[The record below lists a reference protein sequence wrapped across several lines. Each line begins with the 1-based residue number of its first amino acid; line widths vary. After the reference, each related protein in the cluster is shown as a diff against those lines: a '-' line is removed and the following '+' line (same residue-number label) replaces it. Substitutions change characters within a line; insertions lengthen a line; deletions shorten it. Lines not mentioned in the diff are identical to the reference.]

1 MYGLRVGIL
10 TLRTNARKSRST
22 TRHTKCLMFRLIL
35 IFLGCLLA
43 LGCGDDSETA
53 EPVES
58 QSFSWDFLPDGFP
71 APRVPEDNPMTLE
84 KIELGRHLFYDE
96 RLSQNQTQSCASC
109 HFQEMAFTDGLAKSV
124 GSEGAETPR
133 SSMSLAN
140 VAYPTTLT
148 WAGPLTKSL
157 EDQMLTPL
165 FADDPVELGLRSTD
179 EMVGRL
185 RDDESY
191 RDMFA
196 EAYPEAAGDDDLI
209 NLDRTTKAIA
219 AFERRLISYRSPY
232 DRYEF
237 GGEKDAISDSAKRG
251 KELFFGERFECF
263 HCHGGFNFS
272 DSVEHDGTVF
282 EEVQFHNNG
291 LYNVDGF
298 GAYPEGNQGVFEIT
312 GVLEDQGRFRAPTL
326 RNIALTAP
334 YMHDGSIE
342 TLEEVL
348 DHYARGGRLIEEG
361 SNAGDG
367 KTNPNKSELIVGF
380 DMTEQERDDVIAFLE
395 SLTDEEFINDPAF
408 AAPAD

>member
-1 MYGLRVGIL
+1 MKRIL
-10 TLRTNARKSRST
+10 LIILS
-22 TRHTKCLMFRLIL
+22 CL
-35 IFLGCLLA
+35 A
-43 LGCGDDSETA
+43 VGCGDDSQ
-53 EPVES
+53 S
-58 QSFSWDFLPDGFP
+58 QPASPQTFSWEFLPEGYP
-71 APRVPEDNPMTLE
+71 APKVPEDNPMTLE

-109 HFQEMAFTDGLAKSV
+109 HRQDMAFTDGLAKSI

-157 EDQMLTPL
+157 EDQMLVPL
-165 FADDPVELGLRSTD
+165 FADDPIELGLRSPD
-179 EMVGRL
+179 EMLGRL
-185 RDDESY
+185 RDDDRY
-191 RDMFA
+191 QTLFA
-196 EAYPEAAGDDDLI
+196 MAYPDAAESQNLI

-219 AFERRLISYRSPY
+219 AFERRLISHRSPY

-237 GGEKDAISDSAKRG
+237 YGEEDAISEAAKRG
-251 KELFFGERFECF
+251 KELYFGERFECF

-272 DSVEHDGTVF
+272 DSVEHDGTTF

-298 GAYPEGNQGVFEIT
+298 GAYPEGNQGVFEVT
-312 GVLEDQGRFRAPTL
+312 GVLEDQGRFRAPSL
-326 RNIALTAP
+326 RNIAITAP

-348 DHYARGGRLIEEG
+348 EHYSRGGRLIEDG
-361 SNAGDG
+361 PNAGDG

-380 DMTEQERDDVIAFLE
+380 EMTEQERDDVIAFLE
-395 SLTDEEFINDPAF
+395 SLTDEEFITDPAF
-408 AAPAD
+408 AAPPDKVRE